1 MKKLFGEFR
10 AFISKGDA
18 MNLAVGVIIGAA
30 FGNIVNSLVNDIL
43 SPIIGLFA
51 NTHLDNLVWQIGEV
65 KIGYGAFLTA
75 LINFFIM
82 AMVLFLIV
90 KALDKAQDL
99 GKLMTKNG
107 SEEPPVPTTKV
118 CPYCRQEIPIEAT
131 RCPHCTSQLE
141 EKTEE

>member
-1 MKKLFGEFR
+1 MKKLLGEFK

-51 NTHLDNLVWQIGEV
+51 NTHLDNLAWQIGEV

-82 AMVLFLIV
+82 AVVLFLIV
-90 KALDKAQDL
+90 KAFDKAQDL
-99 GKLMTKNG
+99 GKLVSKSGDET
-107 SEEPPVPTTKV
+107 PPAPTTKK
-118 CPYCRQEIPIEAT
+118 CPFCKQEIPIDAT

-141 EKTEE
+141 AE